1 MVGVH
6 QCRCLNPDGYR
17 RPIFWNSDG
26 FEGPHFFSMLKQT
39 RFGRI
44 VMAMVFGG
52 DVRDVHMGGLF
63 LRPAVELFRGTVPG
77 KDMAVTV
84 LHRDGVG

>member
-1 MVGVH
+1 
-6 QCRCLNPDGYR
+6 
-17 RPIFWNSDG
+17 
-26 FEGPHFFSMLKQT
+26 MLKQT

-63 LRPAVELFRGTVPG
+63 LRPAVELFRGAVPG
-77 KDMAVTV
+77 KDMAVEV